1 MPAEVTEGAAEQP
14 PSTENPELLPAR
26 SSPAEANRKPATPH
40 PETRD
45 FPGRQ
50 HSREQAAGLQTYL
63 RRLRPE
69 LILGAHLI
77 EELIG

>member
-14 PSTENPELLPAR
+14 PSTESPELLPAR
-26 SSPAEANRKPATPH
+26 SSPAEANRKPAASH
-40 PETRD
+40 PETHD
-45 FPGRQ
+45 FPGRLR
-50 HSREQAAGLQTYL
+50 SREQAARLQTYP

>member
-14 PSTENPELLPAR
+14 PSRESPELLPAR
-26 SSPAEANRKPATPH
+26 SSPAEANRKPPAPH
-40 PETRD
+40 PETHD
-45 FPGRQ
+45 FPGRLR
-50 HSREQAAGLQTYL
+50 SREQAAGLQTHS
-63 RRLRPE
+63 RRLRPK